1 MYINTYRDSIL
12 FGLAL
17 VGAVLFFATYPS
29 HEPRSAIPSLSDKD
43 TVQLEAV
50 DFFDGLGYSPD
61 GYTTSVVFEAND
73 NLLDSLQHRM
83 GRTQAIRMLKDN
95 PQGNIKPFYWSVV
108 FQKEAEAMET
118 DDSEVVK
125 AEEEGP
131 PGEPESGITLRL
143 DEKNRFMELRN
154 PDGVLPVR
162 RVDREALGAVFDAGA
177 ETGRMPFNMISDS
190 LLGRLL
196 YFDFQ
201 QDSGKEVP
209 RAETVAERLRNGQ
222 PYRYTPADAEKLA
235 RYYLNRSV
243 WDASALVRD
252 TVRIQRVQSVNA
264 ANVRFRHEGGVM
276 QQELLLDVVVMPT
289 GTLIS
294 LGPRYNPGTNPD
306 DGLGL
311 FSAIGRA
318 VLVFIFCLAGIV
330 IFFFRIRSRAIDSRS
345 ALVVAVIM
353 GLLIPVYMFLNEIDN
368 IELFGSSEE
377 RVETILLFV
386 QMGIGGAMASLA
398 YFVLF
403 AISDSITRQHWA
415 EKLATY
421 DYLRQGM
428 LFNKP
433 LGLVMV
439 HSVFLAFA
447 LAGLW
452 TSILYL
458 FPDLY
463 VGFDMVFLEGNVGW
477 PPLFITIKSV
487 WFSFAFMLGAFLVVG
502 NLAYARFGKKWIAGL
517 FMVASSAVIFPMQTP
532 VGPLLP
538 EFLLGII
545 LGVALVLI
553 YLRWDFMTVF
563 LSHVFFLGLIGT
575 ASGWLPPDS
584 PDLYVFI
591 TFLIFLAFVFTT
603 GVTAVFKGKEE
614 KVLPKYIPEYVEELA
629 QEERIKQELQ
639 IARQVQQ
646 SFLPE
651 QTPDIKGL
659 DIAAHCQ
666 PAYETGGDYYD
677 FIRLDDH
684 RIAVTIGDVSGK
696 GIQAAFYMT
705 FTKGILH
712 TLCRET
718 SSPAELLVKANR
730 LFCDNARKGTFISL
744 VYGIIDLQKK
754 TFTFARAG
762 HNPIIR
768 LKGESGHIEELQPL
782 GLGIGLTRDRSFDQ
796 NIKEVELTLT
806 EDDVLV
812 LYTDGIVEALNENHQ
827 FYGNKKLISLLKN
840 ERKKPANEILS
851 LLSDNVRDFIGSAK
865 QHDDMTV
872 MVIKLNN
879 DGSGNSVRIEAEAS
893 AAVTN

>member
-17 VGAVLFFATYPS
+17 VGAVIFFATYPS
-29 HEPRSAIPSLSDKD
+29 HEPRSAIAPLPDQD

-50 DFFDGLGYSPD
+50 DLFNDFGYSAD
-61 GYTTSVVFEAND
+61 GYTAEVTFEAND
-73 NLLDSLQHRM
+73 NLLDSLQHKM
-83 GRTQAIRMLKDN
+83 GRTEAIRMLKDA
-95 PQGNIKPFYWSVV
+95 PEVNIKPFYWSVV
-108 FQKEAEAMET
+108 FEKETDAFETDESEEVEAEG
-118 DDSEVVK
+118 
-125 AEEEGP
+125 EGP
-131 PGEPESGITLRL
+131 PGESESDISLRL
-143 DEKNRFMELRN
+143 DEKRRFMELRN
-154 PDGVLPVR
+154 PDGILPVR
-162 RVDREALGAVFDAGA
+162 QVNRQALGAVFNIEEGA
-177 ETGRMPFNMISDS
+177 ETPFGTLSDS

-196 YFDFQ
+196 YFDLQ
-201 QDSGKEVP
+201 QENGEEAMGAEVVS
-209 RAETVAERLRNGQ
+209 EHLRNGQ
-222 PYRYTPADAEKLA
+222 PYRYTSVEAENLA
-235 RYYLNRSV
+235 RYYLDRSG
-243 WDASALVRD
+243 WDASALMRD

-264 ANVRFRHEGGVM
+264 ASVRFRHEGGVK
-276 QQELLLDVVVMPT
+276 QQELLLDVTVAPT
-289 GTLIS
+289 GSLIS
-294 LGPRYNPGTNPD
+294 MNPRYNPRANPD
-306 DGLGL
+306 EGWGL
-311 FSAIGRA
+311 FSAISRV
-318 VLVFIFCLAGIV
+318 VLVFFFCLAGVV
-330 IFFFRIRSRAIDSRS
+330 IFFFRIRSRAIDTRS

-353 GLLIPVYMFLNEIDN
+353 GLMVPVYMFLNALDS
-368 IELFGSSEE
+368 IELFGGSEE
-377 RVETILLFV
+377 RIETILLFV
-386 QMGIGGAMASLA
+386 QMGIAGAIASLA

-452 TSILYL
+452 TSVLYL
-458 FPDLY
+458 FPELY
-463 VGFDMVFLEGNVGW
+463 IGFDMTFLDGNVGW
-477 PPLFITIKSV
+477 PPLFITLKSA
-487 WFSFAFMLGAFLVVG
+487 WFSFAFLLGAFLVVG
-502 NLAYARFGKKWIAGL
+502 NLAYARFGKKWIAGM
-517 FMVASSAVIFPMQTP
+517 FMVVSSAIIVPLQTP
-532 VGPLLP
+532 IGPLLP
-538 EFLLGII
+538 EFLLGLI
-545 LGVALVLI
+545 LGVALVVI
-553 YLRWDFMTVF
+553 YLRWDFLTVF
-563 LSHVFFLGLIGT
+563 LSHVFFLGLVGT
-575 ASGWLPPDS
+575 ASGWLVPGS
-584 PDLYVFI
+584 PDLYVFV
-591 TFLIFLAFVFTT
+591 TFLVFLAFVFTT

-718 SSPAELLVKANR
+718 YSPAELLIKANR

-744 VYGIIDLQKK
+744 VYGIIDLKRK

-768 LKGESGHIEELQPL
+768 LKGGSGHIEELQPV
-782 GLGIGLTRDRSFDQ
+782 GLGIGLTKDQSFDR
-796 NIKEVELTLT
+796 NIKEIELTLT
-806 EDDVLV
+806 DDDVLV

-840 ERKKPANEILS
+840 ERKKPASEILS

-872 MVIKLNN
+872 MVIKLSN
-879 DGSGNSVRIEAEAS
+879 DHAGDAVSIEGDSSSVE
-893 AAVTN
+893 VN